1 MSEALLM
8 FNLAIWRFLQTGV
21 FFIIIII
28 IIKIVIEQ
36 GS

>member
-8 FNLAIWRFLQTGV
+8 FILAIYV
-21 FFIIIII
+21 FFKPEFFVFCIII